1 MDVST
6 KISRSRGYR
15 QLRGRG
21 LGSQTASTHHHT
33 SSRPPSMH
41 TVRQQTC
48 RVDVADVAATDS
60 LDASTAGCSRTAKQ
74 SVHTSSSRAWPAQQQ
89 LALLDKRSLLLGLAA
104 SIGLAVL
111 PQGAAVAAADLVPA
125 ILQLDKAPDQSLYNP
140 ADKDLREAAALLQQ
154 ALNAETVHQEEALWT
169 QVIDKYSRTNA
180 IWMPDVVGRAYGN
193 RGNARSR
200 QGKLAPALSDFNAAI
215 QLCPWSV
222 DPVINRGVVLE
233 ALGRWDEAAADYQ
246 AVLAVAPG
254 DPSAWNNLG
263 NTNMGLQNWAEAER
277 CFGKA
282 AALAP
287 SFSFAAANHT
297 LALYQLGR
305 TEQAIR
311 EMRTLLRRYPDFPD
325 MRAALAAAQW
335 AAGREGDAETNW
347 ERVEDPRY
355 RDVNWLRKE
364 RRWPPALSDSLQALL
379 QLKSV

>member
-1 MDVST
+1 MSAAYVPDA
-6 KISRSRGYR
+6 I
-15 QLRGRG
+15 
-21 LGSQTASTHHHT
+21 
-33 SSRPPSMH
+33 
-41 TVRQQTC
+41 
-48 RVDVADVAATDS
+48 VAASSYPAAQT
-60 LDASTAGCSRTAKQ
+60 GY
-74 SVHTSSSRAWPAQQQ
+74 SSSSSSSSNRDVWPSQQQ
-89 LALLDKRSLLLGLAA
+89 LTGLQKRSLLLGLAA
-104 SIGLAVL
+104 SIGLTLL
-111 PQGAAVAAADLVPA
+111 PNGAAVAASDLVPA
-125 ILQLDKAPDQSLYNP
+125 VLQLDRAPDQSAYNP

-154 ALNAETVHQEEALWT
+154 ALNAETVQQEEALWT
-169 QVIDKYSRTNA
+169 QVIDKYSRINA

-200 QGKLAPALSDFNAAI
+200 QGKLAAALGDFNAAI

-233 ALGRWDEAAADYQ
+233 ALGRWDEAAADYK
-246 AVLAVAPG
+246 AVLAVAPE

-305 TEQAIR
+305 TEEAIR
-311 EMRTLLRRYPDFPD
+311 EMRSLLRRYPDFPD

-364 RRWPPALSDSLQALL
+364 RRWPPALTDSLQALL

>member
-1 MDVST
+1 MNMLNIRIKCHSSGCSQRHS
-6 KISRSRGYR
+6 SR
-15 QLRGRG
+15 
-21 LGSQTASTHHHT
+21 TASTHHHT
-33 SSRPPSMH
+33 NCRAPSVH
-41 TVRQQTC
+41 FAQQTTC
-48 RVDVADVAATDS
+48 RASLKTADAFELGVPGAEACSHAAEQI
-60 LDASTAGCSRTAKQ
+60 GCS
-74 SVHTSSSRAWPAQQQ
+74 SSSAWPAQQQ
-89 LALLDKRSLLLGLAA
+89 QVHFNKRSLLLGLAA
-104 SIGLAVL
+104 SIGVALL
-111 PQGAAVAAADLVPA
+111 PGGAARAASDLVA
-125 ILQLDKAPDQSLYNP
+125 TNLQLDRAPDQSLYNP
-140 ADKDLREAAALLQQ
+140 ADADLRDAAALLQQ
-154 ALNAETVHQEEALWT
+154 ALNAETVQQEEALWT
-169 QVIDKYSRTNA
+169 QVIDKYSRVNA

-200 QGKLAPALSDFNAAI
+200 QGKLAAAISDFNQAI
-215 QLCPWSV
+215 ELCPWSV

-287 SFSFAAANHT
+287 SFSFASANHT
-297 LALYQLGR
+297 LAMFQLGR
-305 TEQAIR
+305 REDAIR
-311 EMRTLLRRYPDFPD
+311 EMRTLLRRYPDFDD

-355 RDVNWLRKE
+355 RDVNWLRRE
-364 RRWPPALSDSLQALL
+364 RRWPPALADSLQALL